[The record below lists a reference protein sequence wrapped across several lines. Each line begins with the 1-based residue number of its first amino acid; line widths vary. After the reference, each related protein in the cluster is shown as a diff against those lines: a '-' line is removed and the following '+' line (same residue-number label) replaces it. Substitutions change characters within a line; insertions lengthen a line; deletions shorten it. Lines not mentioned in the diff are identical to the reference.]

1 MAVRGQD
8 YWSKGETMRNLRG
21 KIGWTAAVAILW
33 LLPTSVWGQSQATTG
48 VVEGAVVDGEGKSLA
63 GATVLL
69 RNVGTNLKRSYVA
82 DEDGRFLAP
91 LLPTGD
97 YEIGAEL
104 AGYVPEDR
112 TIRVSVGTSV
122 IVSIV
127 MWPAGE
133 VIEIAG
139 RASVLDRRAEVSTSF
154 DSDAVAGLPNNGRN
168 FLDLMTL
175 SPGVTIVQGPDGD
188 EISVNGQRGIHNNV
202 MVDGADFNNPFFGE
216 QRGGQRPAFTFNLDA
231 VEQVVV
237 VANGANAEF
246 GRSGSGFVTVLT
258 KSGTNDFTGSAHLF
272 GKHDALAARG
282 EKADGSTDPEF
293 AFNQEQVGFTF
304 GGPIVKDKAFFFTSL
319 DVQRGR
325 STKQTDPSRIEQR
338 VVDALAALGS
348 PDENGSITRTNDAR
362 VYLAKVD
369 WHINRDNLLTL
380 RYNYTWSEQKNGT
393 FDVDSWGRS
402 ANAVE
407 KDSSH
412 AVTGTLIST
421 LTPSWYNEFRFQLA
435 REDRPRPYDGPL
447 INGQNRPFPDT
458 AFDFER
464 GYRFGMPFFIPVDY
478 NDTRIQLNDNIS
490 LVRGRHLV
498 KAGVEYNR
506 TNISQIFRGFAN
518 GRYIFSSTDGFLNFV
533 RNPSYVEC
541 SDGSSSESGM
551 CPAGTDIVGPVLT
564 YLQQAGVGGRTAEE
578 AGTQSITVHET
589 AAFLQD
595 TWQPHPRVRFDY
607 GLRWEAQIQP
617 DPITPP
623 DEVFYADFIGQTRNG
638 QKFPSNG
645 TIPSDYGMW
654 QPRLAVAVD
663 ALGDSTTVI
672 RGTGGIYY
680 SRVPGLVLASS
691 RTTNGSIGQTLFRNS
706 ALTNV
711 LGPVPAYTN
720 LIPQSETGDPFRPD
734 VFVFDKDFRN
744 PRTTAFS
751 LAVERV
757 LVSDLSAAVTFNY
770 AETDFLT
777 RFANRNDPLLG
788 SPWSTGLGTDG
799 TNGINTLTVVEST
812 AHSKYWGV
820 TLGLRK
826 EFSHHVAFQ
835 LNYTY
840 SKDRS
845 DDDNERDPFSFRY
858 AKITDLDAEWSLSDR
873 DQTHRL
879 NGWLLAKLPGGV
891 DLNARYSYRSAQP
904 KSIQF
909 NGPECAHGCDALTPQ
924 DRINPDGSVTQRNL
938 GRKDNAFSSLDLRLS
953 REFHTGEFIVEP
965 VLEVFNLFNSRNLR
979 RPEVTNLIFNF
990 DGTVQSGA
998 GDPLQVQLGVRAR
1011 F

>member
-1 MAVRGQD
+1 
-8 YWSKGETMRNLRG
+8 MRDRLG
-21 KIGWTAAVAILW
+21 KLGRVAAVVILW
-33 LLPTSVWGQSQATTG
+33 LLPARVMGQSQATTG
-48 VVEGAVVDGEGKSLA
+48 VVEGAVVSGEGKTLA
-63 GATVLL
+63 GATVML
-69 RNVGTNLKRSYVA
+69 RNLGTNLKRSYVA
-82 DEDGRFLAP
+82 DEDGRFQAP
-91 LLPTGD
+91 LLPTGE
-97 YEIGAEL
+97 YELTAEL
-104 AGYVPEDR
+104 TGFVPEAS
-112 TIRVSVGTSV
+112 TIKVSVGASV
-122 IVSIV
+122 VVNIV
-127 MWPAGE
+127 MWTAGE
-133 VIEIAG
+133 VIEISG
-139 RASVLDRRAEVSTSF
+139 KASALDRRSAVSTSF
-154 DSDAVAGLPNNGRN
+154 DSKAVAGLPNNGRN
-168 FLDLMTL
+168 FLGLMTL
-175 SPGVTIVQGPDGD
+175 TPGVTVVQGPDGD

-237 VANGANAEF
+237 TANGANAEF

-258 KSGTNDFTGSAHLF
+258 KSGTNDFSGTVHLF
-272 GKHDALAARG
+272 GKDDALSARG
-282 EKADGSTDPEF
+282 KKADGSIDPHY
-293 AFNQEQVGFTF
+293 AFDQEQLGFTL
-304 GGPIVKDKAFFFTSL
+304 GGPIVKDKAFFFTSV
-319 DVQRGR
+319 DIQRGR

-369 WHINRDNLLTL
+369 WHVNRDNLLTL

-402 ANAVE
+402 ANAEE

-421 LTPSWYNEFRFQLA
+421 LTPSLYNELRFQLA
-435 REDRPRPYDGPL
+435 REDRPRTYDGPM

-458 AFDFER
+458 AFDFQR

-478 NDTRIQLNDNIS
+478 DDTRIQVNDNIS
-490 LVRGRHLV
+490 LVRGRHLI

-506 TNISQIFRGFAN
+506 TNISQTFRGFAN
-518 GRYIFSSTDGFLNFV
+518 GRYIFDSTDGFLNFL

-541 SDGSSSESGM
+541 SDGSSSESAM

-564 YLQQAGVGGRTAEE
+564 YLQAAGVGGRTAED
-578 AGTQSITVHET
+578 AGTQSILVHET

-595 TWQPHPRVRFDY
+595 TWQVHPRVKLDY
-607 GLRWEAQIQP
+607 GLRWEAQIEP

-623 DEVFYADFIGQTRNG
+623 DKVFYANFIGQTRNG
-638 QKFPSNG
+638 QEFPSNG
-645 TIPSDYGMW
+645 TIPSDYGML

-663 ALGDSTTVI
+663 ALGDSTTII

-691 RTTNGSIGQTLFRNS
+691 RSTNGSIGQTLFRSS

-711 LGPVPAYTN
+711 LGPVPAYTT
-720 LIPQSETGDPFRPD
+720 LIPQSETGDPVRPD
-734 VFVFDKDFRN
+734 VFVFDKHFRN

-757 LVSDLSAAVTFNY
+757 LEADLSASATFNY
-770 AETDFLT
+770 AKTDFLT

-788 SPWSTGLGTDG
+788 SPWGTGLGADG
-799 TNGINTLTVVEST
+799 TNGVNTLTVVEST
-812 AHSKYWGV
+812 ARSKYWGV

-826 EFSHHVAFQ
+826 DFSHHVAFQ

-858 AKITDLDAEWSLSDR
+858 AKITDLNAEWSLSDR

-879 NGWLLAKLPGGV
+879 NGWLLAHLPGDI
-891 DLNARYSYRSAQP
+891 DLNARYSYRSAEP

-909 NGPECAHGCDALTPQ
+909 NGPGCANGCDALTPQ

-938 GRKDNAFSSLDLRLS
+938 GRKDNAFSSLDVRLS
-953 REFHTGEFIVEP
+953 RVFHTGQFIVEP

-998 GDPLQVQLGVRAR
+998 GDPLQAQLGVRAR